1 MKSDDVRS
9 EETVYLVHCKECNQF
24 SQAFIRVFRKK
35 QKYYCSICK
44 KRTNRKY
51 ERALYVSPIYAKVFD
66 DENKITYS
74 CAFHHH
80 FLKFDFKKQKMRKIS
95 VVYKYNITYN
105 KLSKQTYL
113 IRKHQNPKNNRIA
126 NITFGTFPFKWK
138 LLKEHLRYMEQEKAF
153 QCFIRQLFP
162 SWFSAYE
169 QLEIMQFP
177 ILLRYPQLALLPLE
191 LTEYSDFRFRLRD
204 HQQKRKQLEQLPQK
218 QNELIEWLLNVHVS
232 KKERKMLYE
241 HPHLMVFYKHLAHIF
256 ANTDIKQYM
265 LEKLAYLSCLQR
277 FDFVYLPMTHLFEQL
292 NSEYVNEFDVMKN
305 HFRNEKRFAMAIV
318 KQMEIS
324 KDYIFEYI
332 RDIVRMI
339 EAIQKEIPTYEIP
352 KLYDLEILH
361 DVLASDMNKLEMEY
375 EEVPY
380 SKEEIL
386 KFEIK
391 TPTHRFLLA
400 TSNHHLIEVGTKLNI
415 CVGSYAPE
423 AIAKDLY
430 IVLLE
435 DRATGEVTHC
445 LEFHCKRKKWS
456 LVQAKGKYNTYPS
469 EDISHLLIEYCM
481 ERNIRIATHDID
493 FESALELTS

>member
-1 MKSDDVRS
+1 
-9 EETVYLVHCKECNQF
+9 
-24 SQAFIRVFRKK
+24 
-35 QKYYCSICK
+35 
-44 KRTNRKY
+44 
-51 ERALYVSPIYAKVFD
+51 
-66 DENKITYS
+66 
-74 CAFHHH
+74 
-80 FLKFDFKKQKMRKIS
+80 
-95 VVYKYNITYN
+95 
-105 KLSKQTYL
+105 
-113 IRKHQNPKNNRIA
+113 
-126 NITFGTFPFKWK
+126 
-138 LLKEHLRYMEQEKAF
+138 
-153 QCFIRQLFP
+153 
-162 SWFSAYE
+162 
-169 QLEIMQFP
+169 
-177 ILLRYPQLALLPLE
+177 
-191 LTEYSDFRFRLRD
+191 
-204 HQQKRKQLEQLPQK
+204 
-218 QNELIEWLLNVHVS
+218 
-232 KKERKMLYE
+232 
-241 HPHLMVFYKHLAHIF
+241 
-256 ANTDIKQYM
+256 
-265 LEKLAYLSCLQR
+265 
-277 FDFVYLPMTHLFEQL
+277 
-292 NSEYVNEFDVMKN
+292 
-305 HFRNEKRFAMAIV
+305 MAIV